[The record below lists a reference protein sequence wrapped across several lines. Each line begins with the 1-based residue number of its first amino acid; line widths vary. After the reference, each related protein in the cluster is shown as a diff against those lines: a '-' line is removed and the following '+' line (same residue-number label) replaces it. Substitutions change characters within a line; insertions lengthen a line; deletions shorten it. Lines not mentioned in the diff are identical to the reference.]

1 MIAMVR
7 CGGFQ
12 KGGTPK
18 FKTGHCGFQNRPLG
32 METSQYPI
40 AQRNIQKAER
50 TANTSVFFWVRWLN
64 SGYTSRRLMFK
75 APRTIRKQ

>member
-18 FKTGHCGFQNRPLG
+18 FKTGDCGFQNQPLG
-32 METSQYPI
+32 MDTSQYPI

-50 TANTSVFFWVRWLN
+50 TANTSVFFGFV
-64 SGYTSRRLMFK
+64 G
-75 APRTIRKQ
+75 